1 MSPEKPKKPEIID
14 VGGGGMD
21 FGNFHPPYKLVGL
34 GVVALILILWF
45 ALGGPMYT
53 VEPDEVGV
61 VLTFGKYAHSAQA
74 GLHFKMPWPVQ
85 TVEKVK
91 VAQVNRL
98 EIGFRSQQIGGRL
111 VYKDFTEDKGLL
123 AEAQM
128 LTGDENVVNVS
139 LAVQYRIKNEVNYL
153 FNFDRGEVDKALRDI
168 AEACLRQ
175 AVGDHPIDA
184 VLTEGKSIIRTEIQ
198 QKMQDLADKYGMG
211 VQITEVQ
218 LQDVKPP
225 DPVKDA
231 FQGVASARE
240 EREQLINEARAYQS
254 EQVPKAEG
262 EVEKIRLEA
271 EAYKES
277 QVAEATG
284 DVSRFQAIVKQFEA
298 APDVT
303 RDRLYLEAM
312 DELLPKVHV
321 TVIDKDANLLNLKS
335 LDAHSAP
342 ILTPEKPKGESQ

>member
-1 MSPEKPKKPEIID
+1 MSSDEPRKPEIID
-14 VGGGGMD
+14 IGGGGLNMN
-21 FGNFHPPYKLVGL
+21 NFNPPYKLIVVGVL
-34 GVVALILILWF
+34 ALILILWF
-45 ALGGPMYT
+45 ALGGPVYT

-61 VLTFGKYAHSAQA
+61 VLTFGKYSHSAQA

-111 VYKDFTEDKGLL
+111 EYKDFTDDKGLL

-139 LAVQYRIKNEVNYL
+139 LAVQYRINNEVDYL
-153 FNFDRGEVDKALRDI
+153 FNFDRGEVDKALRDL

-198 QKMQDLADKYGMG
+198 QKMQELADKYGMG

-254 EQVPKAEG
+254 EQLPKAEG
-262 EVEKIRLEA
+262 QVQKIRLEA

-284 DVSRFQAIVKQFEA
+284 DVARFKAIVKQFEA

-312 DELLPKVHV
+312 DEILPKVHV
-321 TVIDKDANLLNLKS
+321 TVIDKDTNLLNLKS
-335 LDAHSAP
+335 LESQSVPIAAP
-342 ILTPEKPKGESQ
+342 EQPKGEDQ